1 MKRLVTVVAT
11 ASAVLAGGAVLSAAH
26 ADTVTPASG
35 GPGYVKGKVT
45 ASPHL
50 AIRSKP
56 TTKSFREGYYN
67 KGDILALKCYVKGQ
81 GVFGNSTWYRLDP
94 THNANWDGV
103 GYVSAYYIKLL
114 GAKPR
119 HC

>member
-1 MKRLVTVVAT
+1 MATVAAT
-11 ASAVLAGGAVLSAAH
+11 VGAVLAGGAMLSAAH
-26 ADTVTPASG
+26 ADTPAG
-35 GPGYVKGKVT
+35 KAPGYVKGKVT

-67 KGDILALKCYVKGQ
+67 KGTVLALKCYVKGQ
-81 GVFGNSTWYRLDP
+81 GVFGNTTWYRLDP
-94 THNANWDGV
+94 THNGNWDGV
-103 GYVSAYYIKLL
+103 GYVSAHYIKLL
-114 GAKPR
+114 GAKPH